1 MHTAENVFPCSNSA
15 NPHLPFQTA
24 HGAGLTVLFW
34 TKFYCLLLFQRIA
47 GRHLYRF
54 SLHAEVLTWWL
65 DDSMKT
71 WFLLKWIK
79 WLHIDKMWIWCRSQ
93 MKACVFTHINHFF
106 FSFYTFGPF
115 TFTLL
120 FCFFFFNISSLQP
133 LLFHNAVRNNFS
145 NPLTDILNF
154 FFFFFF
160 LTRSNNEFFTFF
172 STVSISTDTFLTI
185 HISIVINVWFLKQ
198 LHHILCWQSPPVPKA
213 ALWKQW

>member
-24 HGAGLTVLFW
+24 HGSGLTVLFW
-34 TKFYCLLLFQRIA
+34 TKFYCLRLFQRIA
-47 GRHLYRF
+47 WRHLYRF

-65 DDSMKT
+65 DDNMKT

-79 WLHIDKMWIWCRSQ
+79 STRCEYDVDHRWRH
-93 MKACVFTHINHFF
+93 ACSLTSINFF

-115 TFTLL
+115 TFPCL
-120 FCFFFFNISSLQP
+120 FWFFFFQCFLPSTPP
-133 LLFHNAVRNNFS
+133 LPQCRNNFS

-154 FFFFFF
+154 FFLFF
-160 LTRSNNEFFTFF
+160 TRSNNELFTFF

-185 HISIVINVWFLKQ
+185 HIVIVINLWFLKP
-198 LHHILCWQSPPVPKA
+198 LHNILCWQSPPVPKA
-213 ALWKQW
+213 ALCKQW